1 MGARPHRA
9 GRLTDVD
16 ADATR
21 LLERILA
28 FLGEIGVAARE
39 QPIDEATF
47 LPGIRVSGGALVFD
61 RTRLRWPADLL
72 HEAAHVA
79 LTSAARRPALD
90 DALDAETPDAI
101 GEVEAIAWSFAAT
114 THLDVPLDQL
124 FHPDGYHG
132 HSQGLALA
140 YSLGVHHGA
149 AGLAA
154 LGLCAVGAEA
164 QRRGLRPYPHM
175 LRWLRD

>member
-1 MGARPHRA
+1 V
-9 GRLTDVD
+9 DVG
-16 ADATR
+16 TT
-21 LLERILA
+21 LPLERILG
-28 FLGEIGVAARE
+28 FLGEIGVAVRE
-39 QPIDEATF
+39 QPIDEPTF
-47 LPGIRVSGGALVFD
+47 LPGIRVTGGALVFD
-61 RTRLRWPADLL
+61 RARLDWPTDLL

-90 DALDAETPDAI
+90 DALEAEPPDAV

-114 THLDVPLDQL
+114 TRLGVPLDQL
-124 FHPDGYHG
+124 FHAGGYRG

-140 YSLGVHHGA
+140 YSLGVYSGA

-164 QRRGLRPYPHM
+164 QRLGVQPYPHM

>member
-1 MGARPHRA
+1 M
-9 GRLTDVD
+9 D

-28 FLGEIGVAARE
+28 FLGEAGVVVRE
-39 QPIDEATF
+39 EPIDAPTF
-47 LPGIRVSGGALVFD
+47 LPGIRVTGGVLVFD
-61 RTRLRWPADLL
+61 RARLDWPGDLL

-79 LTSAARRPALD
+79 LTSAARRAALD
-90 DALDAETPDAI
+90 DALEAEPPDAI
-101 GEVEAIAWSFAAT
+101 GEVEAIAWSFAAAT
-114 THLDVPLDQL
+114 RIELPLDQL
-124 FHPDGYHG
+124 FHADGYRG

-140 YSLGVHHGA
+140 YSLGVYHGA

-154 LGLCAVGAEA
+154 FGLTAVGEQA
-164 QRRGLRPYPHM
+164 RRLGVRPYPHM